1 MDDSMASSAAAS
13 GGSGGSGGTVSPIV
27 DKTASA
33 AARMS
38 VLDHKE
44 LEELTD
50 TGTQALLYCD
60 NTLPPLTKSAWCVPC
75 VCVLCDRSHY

>member
-1 MDDSMASSAAAS
+1 MASSAAAS

-50 TGTQALLYCD
+50 TG
-60 NTLPPLTKSAWCVPC
+60 NSAV
-75 VCVLCDRSHY
+75 VL